1 MCDFTKGIK
10 LCSCESGTIKFRE
23 KEVYKKSGDQ
33 LIPVKN
39 KKNDTIPLIYIWQL
53 FRFVEEYKDCA
64 MLGRY
69 ITPSDSIGNGLD
81 AEWIALNLN
90 CENCFDFD
98 YTPQEGDN
106 LFIQQNVILGPY
118 ISFIFKNGEWI
129 IDHHDPFSIVIE
141 SVKKGVVTEIDQT
154 IR

>member
-53 FRFVEEYKDCA
+53 FRFVEEHKDCA

-69 ITPSDSIGNGLD
+69 IMPSDSIGNGLD
-81 AEWIALNLN
+81 AEWIAFNLN
-90 CENCFDFD
+90 YENCFDFD
-98 YTPQEGDN
+98 YAPQEGDN

-141 SVKKGVVTEIDQT
+141 SVKKGVINEVD
-154 IR
+154 